1 MKYLLD
7 LVNAKKK
14 NNKKIMNLFPNV
26 VDIKLADWQALIQ
39 LIQKPQIQ
47 SFFFFLTKKKQ
58 GSCS

>member
-14 NNKKIMNLFPNV
+14 NNRKIMNLFSNV

-39 LIQKPQIQ
+39 LIQKPKI
-47 SFFFFLTKKKQ
+47 
-58 GSCS
+58 